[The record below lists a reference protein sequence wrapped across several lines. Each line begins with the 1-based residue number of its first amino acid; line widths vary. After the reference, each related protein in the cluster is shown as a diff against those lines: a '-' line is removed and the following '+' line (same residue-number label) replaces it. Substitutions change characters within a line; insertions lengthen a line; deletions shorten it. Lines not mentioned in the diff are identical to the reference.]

1 MEERKKQNPYRTVFN
16 NIDELESYVGKE
28 LGITDWQ
35 EMNQERINAFANV
48 TEDLQWIHIDEERS
62 KKESPYKKT
71 IAHGFLMLSM
81 SSKAMFD
88 CYEIKNLS
96 MAINYGLDKVRF
108 PKATLS
114 GSRFRGRVSLMEY
127 LKIPKG
133 AKYKLRVVIELEG
146 EEKPACLADCL
157 ALAYK

>member
-108 PKATLS
+108 PNATLS
-114 GSRFRGRVSLMEY
+114 GSRFRGRVSLMEF

-133 AKYKLRVVIELEG
+133 AKYKLRVIIELEG

>member
-28 LGITDWQ
+28 LGLTDWQ

-96 MAINYGLDKVRF
+96 MAIN
-108 PKATLS
+108 
-114 GSRFRGRVSLMEY
+114 
-127 LKIPKG
+127 
-133 AKYKLRVVIELEG
+133 
-146 EEKPACLADCL
+146 
-157 ALAYK
+157 

>member
-81 SSKAMFD
+81 SSKTMFD

-96 MAINYGLDKVRF
+96 MVINYGLDKVRF
-108 PKATLS
+108 LNATLS

-133 AKYKLRVVIELEG
+133 AKYKLRVIIELEG